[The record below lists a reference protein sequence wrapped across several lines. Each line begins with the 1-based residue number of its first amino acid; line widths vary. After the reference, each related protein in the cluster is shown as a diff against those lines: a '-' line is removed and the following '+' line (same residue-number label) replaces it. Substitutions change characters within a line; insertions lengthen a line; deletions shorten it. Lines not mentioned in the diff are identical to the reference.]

1 MIRDAVERLCD
12 GNTCGGVI
20 SAGNATGISG
30 MVSAPE
36 FSENCLSLLS
46 DKAFSPKLD
55 FEAMRFA
62 EDEECF
68 RIL

>member
-12 GNTCGGVI
+12 GNMCSGVVG
-20 SAGNATGISG
+20 AENATGISG
-30 MVSAPE
+30 MVSVPE

-55 FEAMRFA
+55 F
-62 EDEECF
+62 
-68 RIL
+68 